1 MRWKDYRIAR
11 ERMVREQL
19 YERGIRD
26 DGVLEAMLR
35 VPRHVFL
42 DKDAGSEAYNDHSF
56 PIGFAQTMT
65 QPYMVAY
72 LTELLSLT
80 DEDRVLEIG
89 TGSGYQAAVLAHI
102 CKEVYTVER
111 VPELAAKARK
121 SLHDLLYTTVTVI
134 DGDGSNGLAEYAPFD
149 RVVLTASARQIPTTV
164 LTQLTEGG
172 ILVGPVDN
180 GNGGQEVVRLTR
192 TGNTFSI
199 ERFGPCSFV
208 QLVRNGS
215 TISEAPAAE
224 QSEPHGR

>member
-1 MRWKDYRIAR
+1 
-11 ERMVREQL
+11 
-19 YERGIRD
+19 
-26 DGVLEAMLR
+26 
-35 VPRHVFL
+35 
-42 DKDAGSEAYNDHSF
+42 
-56 PIGFAQTMT
+56 
-65 QPYMVAY
+65 
-72 LTELLSLT
+72 LSLT

-89 TGSGYQAAVLAHI
+89 TGSGYQTAVLAHI

-134 DGDGSNGLAEYAPFD
+134 EGDGSSGLAEYAPFD

-192 TGNTFSI
+192 TGSTFSI

-215 TISEAPAAE
+215 TINEAPAAE

>member
-1 MRWKDYRIAR
+1 
-11 ERMVREQL
+11 MVREQL

-26 DGVLEAMLR
+26 DRVLEAMLR

-72 LTELLSLT
+72 LTELLSLAG
-80 DEDRVLEIG
+80 EDRVLEIG

-111 VPELAAKARK
+111 VPELAAKARR
-121 SLHDLLYTTVTVI
+121 SLHDLLYTNVI
-134 DGDGSNGLAEYAPFD
+134 VLDGDGSNGCADYAPFD
-149 RVVLTASARQIPTTV
+149 RVVLTAAARQIPTT
-164 LTQLTEGG
+164 LLRQLAEGA

-180 GNGGQEVVRLTR
+180 GNDGQEVVRLTR
-192 TGNTFSI
+192 TGNAFSI
-199 ERFGPCSFV
+199 ERLGPCSFV
-208 QLVRNGS
+208 QLIRNVS
-215 TISEAPAAE
+215 TISKAPAAE